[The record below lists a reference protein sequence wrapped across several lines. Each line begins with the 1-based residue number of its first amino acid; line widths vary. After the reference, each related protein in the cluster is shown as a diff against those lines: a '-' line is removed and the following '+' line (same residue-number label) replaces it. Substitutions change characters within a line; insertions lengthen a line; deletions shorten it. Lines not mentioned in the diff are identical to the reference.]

1 MQWSAPHHPRQRI
14 GTRAIDSVSREFLR
28 ATTASRSRSP
38 DPRFHPTTR
47 AAKQHD
53 ALAGTNRAGKNTCIE
68 CLLDLRHVMARIQ

>member
-1 MQWSAPHHPRQRI
+1 MQLSAPHHPRQRI

-38 DPRFHPTTR
+38 DPRFHR
-47 AAKQHD
+47 AAKQRD
-53 ALAGTNRAGKNTCIE
+53 ALAGTNRAGKTTCIE